1 MIKFSQV
8 IICRVRV
15 SILLTGALCVVVVRR
30 RWTIFCYIVR
40 RLIGYGALSLDLLGF
55 RGFYDDQLQ
64 IFFLVGGIG

>member
-15 SILLTGALCVVVVRR
+15 SILLTSALCVIVVRR

-40 RLIGYGALSLDLLGF
+40 RLICYGASSLDLLGF
-55 RGFYDDQLQ
+55 HGFYEDQLQ